1 MRFKVHFDFWADIE
15 STIWHFEPILSRQFE
30 ISADIESKLRH
41 RTRFMC
47 IIAYKK
53 CVNDP
58 PKEFF
63 SKVGHARIV
72 PYTKLKLHA
81 RNQQNIMNSYRKIT
95 TSVFSLIQ
103 KSLRPLFLRKKPLT
117 KIFFDPP
124 KITPQTPQ
132 AFYST
137 VGPSPPSLLP
147 PIPLETHIY
156 IDPKKKF
163 VRWAFTPWILTN
175 SPGKRLSLGWGQS
188 QHICDPPLCS
198 LSPTRHK
205 YAGPSPQKDSFLADT
220 TKGWSGHFFVHYT
233 DLLSSSNR
241 SLCHESHMRAPACS
255 FISPY
260 HIPKT

>member
-30 ISADIESKLRH
+30 ISADIESKLRR
-41 RTRFMC
+41 RTRFMRK
-47 IIAYKK
+47 IAYEK
-53 CVNDP
+53 CVNNP

-63 SKVGHARIV
+63 SKVGHSRIV

-81 RNQQNIMNSYRKIT
+81 RNQQNIMNSYREIT

-124 KITPQTPQ
+124 KISPQTPQ

-147 PIPLETHIY
+147 PIPLETFIY
-156 IDPKKKF
+156 IDPKKNLSEGPLPHGF
-163 VRWAFTPWILTN
+163 WQIPLGNDYLSSGVRASTN
-175 SPGKRLSLGWGQS
+175 VTHQCQPNDQQVTNMPTS
-188 QHICDPPLCS
+188 D
-198 LSPTRHK
+198 PTRLIFGRH
-205 YAGPSPQKDSFLADT
+205 D
-220 TKGWSGHFFVHYT
+220 
-233 DLLSSSNR
+233 
-241 SLCHESHMRAPACS
+241 
-255 FISPY
+255 
-260 HIPKT
+260 

>member
-1 MRFKVHFDFWADIE
+1 MR
-15 STIWHFEPILSRQFE
+15 
-30 ISADIESKLRH
+30 
-41 RTRFMC
+41 

-81 RNQQNIMNSYRKIT
+81 RNQQNIMNSYREIT

-147 PIPLETHIY
+147 PIPLETLIY

-163 VRWAFTPWILTN
+163 VRGAFTPWILTN

-198 LSPTRHK
+198 LSPTSHK

-220 TKGWSGHFFVHYT
+220 TKGCSGHFFVHYT